1 MAYCSQCGV
10 ELEESISECPLCNY
24 KVPEDLVKSDTQN
37 FSAFPEAIN
46 AYERQQYVTRNK
58 ILYTYSM
65 IVIAGALIA
74 LTLNFITDSS
84 TDLFKYIMVCLITSV
99 IILFL
104 LLGYIKKIERII
116 VGLGITALVMSL
128 VLDGINGKLLWSVYY
143 ALPMIFYSTLVAFF
157 VAKKYSKSAYTNH
170 FIFIPV
176 YICIALAM
184 ILPVIE
190 LVIALNIRHRF
201 YMSWSIISTISLL
214 AFSGIVA
221 GLYYKMPAYIKERL
235 LRLFHV

>member
-1 MAYCSQCGV
+1 MAYCSKCGV
-10 ELEESISECPLCNY
+10 ELEESVTECPLCNY

-37 FSAFPEAIN
+37 IAFPDAIN
-46 AYERQQYVTRNK
+46 AYERQSYVTRNK

-74 LTLNFITDSS
+74 LTLNFITSSS

-104 LLGYIKKIERII
+104 LLGYIKRIERII
-116 VGLGITALVMSL
+116 VGLGITALIMSM
-128 VLDGINGKLLWSVYY
+128 VLDGIDGKLLWSIYY
-143 ALPMIFYSTLVAFF
+143 ALPMIFFSTLVAYF
-157 VAKKYSKSAYTNH
+157 VASKYSKSAYTNH

-176 YICIALAM
+176 YICIALAI

-190 LVIALNIRHRF
+190 LVIAFNIRHRF
-201 YMSWSIISTISLL
+201 YLSWSIISTIALL

>member
-1 MAYCSQCGV
+1 MAYCSKCGV
-10 ELEESISECPLCNY
+10 ELEESVTECPLCNY

-37 FSAFPEAIN
+37 IAFPDAIN
-46 AYERQQYVTRNK
+46 AYERQSYVTRNK

-74 LTLNFITDSS
+74 LTLNFITSSS

-104 LLGYIKKIERII
+104 LLGYIKRIERII
-116 VGLGITALVMSL
+116 VGLGITALIMSM
-128 VLDGINGKLLWSVYY
+128 VLDGIDGKLLWSIYY
-143 ALPMIFYSTLVAFF
+143 ALPMIFFSTLVAFF
-157 VAKKYSKSAYTNH
+157 VASKYSKSAYTNH

-190 LVIALNIRHRF
+190 LVIAFNIRHRF
-201 YMSWSIISTISLL
+201 YLSWSIISTIALL